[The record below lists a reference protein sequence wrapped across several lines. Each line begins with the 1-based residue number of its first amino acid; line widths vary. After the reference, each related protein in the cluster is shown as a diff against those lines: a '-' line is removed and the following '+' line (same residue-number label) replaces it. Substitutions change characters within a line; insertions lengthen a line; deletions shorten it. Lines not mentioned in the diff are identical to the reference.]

1 MTQFIDLHVIQNLP
15 PNCIN
20 RDDTGSPK
28 AAIYGGVL
36 RSRVSSQAW
45 KRAIRKQFQQ
55 MFPADS
61 NGIRTRNV
69 KNLLVDQI
77 VQKSTVDLSEDEV
90 NKAAE
95 KALVLAGIK
104 GEKSKDVLFFISH
117 KQIDALADV
126 ALNHFENGKWKEP
139 KTKQETKQ
147 EKAEF
152 TAAAKNNPS
161 IDILL
166 FGRMAA
172 QEPLLNYDAT
182 CQVAHAISTHEI
194 QNEFDYFTAV
204 DDANNDGTGAGH
216 LGTVEYNSSTLYR
229 YATLNAQELAKGLD
243 ESGESEILSDVVKN
257 FIQAFVV
264 SMPTGKQNTFAN
276 RTLPSLVYVTLRDD
290 QPINLVGAFERP
302 VRTSTEGYVDES
314 IKALSK
320 YANKTYKM
328 YDAYPK
334 KSWYI
339 GAIDN
344 LFESDFKKSNNLQEM
359 LNDVGNTINEEE

>member
-1 MTQFIDLHVIQNLP
+1 MTEKTRFIDVHVIQNLP

-28 AAIYGGVL
+28 TAIYGGVL

-55 MFPADS
+55 LFPADS

-69 KNLLVDQI
+69 KNLLIDQI
-77 VQKSTVDLSEDEV
+77 IQKSTVDLSEDEV
-90 NKAAE
+90 SEAAE
-95 KALVLAGIK
+95 KTLELAGIK
-104 GEKSKDVLFFISH
+104 GENSKDVLFFISH

-126 ALNHFENGKWKEP
+126 ALNHFESGKWKEP
-139 KTKQETKQ
+139 KSKQ
-147 EKAEF
+147 EKLEF

-172 QEPLLNYDAT
+172 QEPSLNYDAT

-204 DDANNDGTGAGH
+204 DDANNDDTGAGH

-229 YATLNAQELAKGLD
+229 YATLNVNELAKKLD
-243 ESGESEILSDVVKN
+243 ESDESEILSDVVKK

-302 VRTSTEGYVDES
+302 VKTSTEGYVDES
-314 IKALSK
+314 IKALTRF
-320 YANKTYKM
+320 ADKTYKM
-328 YDAYPK
+328 YDAYQK

-339 GAIDN
+339 GDQINIFDEKPIQSED
-344 LFESDFKKSNNLQEM
+344 LQKMLSDVE
-359 LNDVGNTINEEE
+359 NTIIEEE